1 MNLKLSKKIGSRFY
15 YGWMIIFVAA
25 LSVFFSAPG
34 QTYSISAFI
43 DSYIDDFGLSRT
55 LVSFIYSVATVISGT
70 MLVFVGRAVDKHGQR
85 AMTVLIGI
93 LLAIACFFNSFI
105 SSIAMIAVSFFF
117 LRYLGQGSLTLI
129 PGSLTPQ
136 WFEKRRAFAISL
148 TNYGGILANI
158 LVPILN
164 IYLITTYSWQFAWRV
179 WSILLLVLFVPAAF
193 MFIVNKP
200 EDIGL
205 LPDNVKAKNK
215 DDVRVELEKMKA
227 SSWTLNEAMKTKEFW
242 LVGLISMVVPM
253 ISTGMVFHFFSIME
267 LKGID
272 KTSASFVIG
281 LMALPG
287 FIMPVI
293 AALIIDR
300 FRSKY
305 IITFTLLVITL
316 DLIYFLTV
324 QSTFA
329 AVTFMLIYGL
339 AINIQGITIS
349 VIWPRYFGRRYLG
362 SIRGVATVF
371 MVIGSALG
379 PLPFGLSYDLTGSY
393 QPVVIAMAVI
403 TTISL
408 TMAIAIRK
416 PTKQTT
422 S

>member
-1 MNLKLSKKIGSRFY
+1 
-15 YGWMIIFVAA
+15 
-25 LSVFFSAPG
+25 
-34 QTYSISAFI
+34 
-43 DSYIDDFGLSRT
+43 
-55 LVSFIYSVATVISGT
+55 
-70 MLVFVGRAVDKHGQR
+70 
-85 AMTVLIGI
+85 
-93 LLAIACFFNSFI
+93 
-105 SSIAMIAVSFFF
+105 
-117 LRYLGQGSLTLI
+117 
-129 PGSLTPQ
+129 
-136 WFEKRRAFAISL
+136 
-148 TNYGGILANI
+148 
-158 LVPILN
+158 
-164 IYLITTYSWQFAWRV
+164 
-179 WSILLLVLFVPAAF
+179 
-193 MFIVNKP
+193 
-200 EDIGL
+200 
-205 LPDNVKAKNK
+205 
-215 DDVRVELEKMKA
+215 
-227 SSWTLNEAMKTKEFW
+227 
-242 LVGLISMVVPM
+242 
-253 ISTGMVFHFFSIME
+253 
-267 LKGID
+267 
-272 KTSASFVIG
+272 
-281 LMALPG
+281 
-287 FIMPVI
+287 MPVI